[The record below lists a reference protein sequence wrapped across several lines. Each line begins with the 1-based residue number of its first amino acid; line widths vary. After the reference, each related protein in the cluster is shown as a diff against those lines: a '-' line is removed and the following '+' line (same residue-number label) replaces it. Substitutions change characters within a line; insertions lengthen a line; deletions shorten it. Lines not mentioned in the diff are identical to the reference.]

1 MNKTWSEW
9 ANPRVLFCEVSS
21 RCLCR
26 DSERFISV
34 CKDLQE
40 HGRHPK
46 SLQGSLRHRRCVPR
60 CVARFESTSS
70 ERGTQFS
77 NAHRVFRPGGFLQ
90 RRRQLGGEVRGQ
102 KTNTSVIFLRSA
114 GQPNTAFSDSEP
126 QCCKFSFVLWNR
138 DEVYAIYS
146 IFVMDSITLACSGH
160 LSLRCGRKVQNPN
173 VSRIEACSARP
184 RRQIRKR

>member
-1 MNKTWSEW
+1 MFGEM
-9 ANPRVLFCEVSS
+9 PHRVHCS
-21 RCLCR
+21 
-26 DSERFISV
+26 DSERFIST
-34 CKDLQE
+34 CNDLQE

-46 SLQGSLRHRRCVPR
+46 SLQGSP
-60 CVARFESTSS
+60 
-70 ERGTQFS
+70 
-77 NAHRVFRPGGFLQ
+77 RVFRTGGFLQ